1 MLLSEFDYNL
11 PEELIAQTPADKRE
25 NSRMLKLNRKD
36 KTIEHK
42 HFYDIVDCID
52 SNSILVL
59 NDTKVLPA
67 RLYAYKDTGAKIEI
81 FLLKMAD
88 NDKTHLW
95 EVLIKPAKRVK
106 SNLILKVSDEWSVK
120 LLVELLENGKW
131 LVELL
136 FQGDKV
142 L

>member
-42 HFYDIVDCID
+42 HFFDIVDCID
-52 SNSILVL
+52 ANSILVL

-67 RLYAYKDTGAKIEI
+67 RLYAQKDTGAKIEV
-81 FLLKMAD
+81 FLLKMTE
-88 NDKTHLW
+88 NNQIW

-106 SNLILKVSDEWSVK
+106 PEMVLKVSDELSVK
-120 LLVELLENGKW
+120 MIRELP
-131 LVELL
+131 
-136 FQGDKV
+136 D
-142 L
+142 